1 MPSTAVVW
9 FYFDVVVVKIIGKF
23 LGLFPKQKFPTVPLD
38 DVVVIGLVHLATS
51 NGRGRRCVTIEKKS
65 FMS

>member
-38 DVVVIGLVHLATS
+38 DVVVIGLVH
-51 NGRGRRCVTIEKKS
+51 RRRKAHGQAR
-65 FMS
+65 